1 MNKRLLNS
9 DEEYF
14 NYCIENSIG
23 NISRTYGSQYCN
35 VGEDEESEPCYF
47 HYTYKSHSG
56 YLNEVLEVK
65 RKPTHYPCV
74 ICWHCE
80 EGDHDYYHGN
90 FVYMEDFKK

>member
-1 MNKRLLNS
+1 MYKELLNS

-14 NYCIENSIG
+14 NYCIGNSIG
-23 NISRTYGSQYCN
+23 DISRKYGSQYSY
-35 VGEDEESEPCYF
+35 VGEDSESEKCDFY
-47 HYTYKSHSG
+47 HTYTSDSHS
-56 YLNEVLEVK
+56 ETLEVK

-80 EGDHDYYHGN
+80 EGDHDYYHGS